1 MPVWHSFCDTIKSC
15 ESREER
21 EYQWDGGFRNESIL
35 FCLGRPIIPFSS
47 FFDVFLQDSVKMPL
61 INMIKT

>member
-1 MPVWHSFCDTIKSC
+1 MIKSS

-35 FCLGRPIIPFSS
+35 FCLGRPIIPFNFYMY
-47 FFDVFLQDSVKMPL
+47 FFHDSIKVPL
-61 INMIKT
+61 INMVL

>member
-1 MPVWHSFCDTIKSC
+1 MPFGILFFAKKIFYGTIKIC

-21 EYQWDGGFRNESIL
+21 EIQWDGGFRNESIL

-47 FFDVFLQDSVKMPL
+47 FFGV
-61 INMIKT
+61 IR